1 MLEKHIWQWHNG
13 RQCCQLG
20 LKTYFLKATELNQRL
35 TDARKYGRE
44 SSTINGLVKPSCLII
59 DEVGR
64 CVFDKENNIIYKSH
78 FLAYVMTCCNT
89 NHLVSISKQFNFFLF
104 LVLILFLVL
113 VPFLLF
119 PYYLRR

>member
-1 MLEKHIWQWHNG
+1 MHNG

-104 LVLILFLVL
+104 LVLFYFLFW
-113 VPFLLF
+113 FHF
-119 PYYLRR
+119 CYFRIISEDSIFR